1 MIARL
6 AAVSGDAGRQVSGEA
21 GSVTSDADGMS
32 RDADRQQM
40 PEPMR
45 RDVRL
50 LGDLLGEVL
59 RESGGQD
66 LLDDVERLRL
76 AVIAARR
83 AAPRDGALRDSA
95 RPAGTG
101 QDGAPYGGAATDPAG
116 DEIAALVASWP
127 LDRAELVARA
137 FTVYFHLTNLAE
149 EQHRVRVLRERD
161 SGAAPVRESLAAAV
175 AEFRQE
181 QGTEHLDDLL
191 ARLRVHPV
199 LTAHPTEAR
208 RRAVVT
214 ALRRISVLLAALDTV
229 LLTTG
234 LLTTGR
240 GGTAEQSEIRRKLRE
255 EIDLLWLTS
264 PLRDKAMEPIDEVRT
279 VMAAFDETL
288 FVVTP
293 ALYRALEEARR
304 GRTDGHPTQ
313 AASAPPTSA
322 VPAFLRFGSWVGA
335 DRDGNPFVTAQVT
348 RETAVIQ
355 ADHAL
360 RALENATT
368 RIGRALT
375 VHADAAP
382 PSPDFAVALEAAET
396 AHPELLADLAARSP
410 QEPYRTYLLYLAR
423 RLQATRLRHAD
434 LAYGSAAEFLGDL
447 RLVQDSLK
455 VAGAVRQALGELQ
468 HLIWQAETFGFHLA
482 ELEIRQHS
490 AVHARALRE
499 IEAGGPLSAE
509 TNEVLATFRAVGWIQ
524 DRFGVEA
531 CRRYVVSFTRSAADI
546 AAVHELARHATRS
559 GRLPVLDVV
568 PLFESGEDLNN
579 ATWVLDDM
587 LALDPVAARLA
598 VNGRRVE
605 VMLGYSDSAKEL
617 GPVSATL
624 RLFDAQERLARWA
637 ADREVTL
644 TLFHG
649 RGGALGRGGGP
660 AGRAVLAQ
668 APGSVD
674 GRFKVTEQGEVIFAR
689 YGHPVIAQRHLE
701 QVTSAVLLASSP
713 AVRERN
719 AAAAQRFRQI
729 ADRIAASALRAY
741 RDLVEAPGF
750 AEWLARISPLEE
762 ISGLRIG
769 SRPAR
774 RGIASAPVGLDDLRA
789 IPWVFAWA
797 QTRMNLPGWY
807 GLGSGL
813 AAVVGPAGGGGEG
826 EGEGEGGLRDAQEA
840 YRGWPLLAVL
850 FDNAEM
856 SLAKS
861 DRRIAARYLALGGRD
876 DLTAMVLAEYDLT
889 RRLVLAVTGH
899 DRLLADRPV
908 LSRAVTLRDPYVDAL
923 SHLQLRALTELR
935 ARPAGSELRPA
946 PAGGPSDGESAA
958 QGDSGAAAAQEDSA
972 AAAAQRERLH
982 RLLLLTVSGV
992 AAGLQNTG

>member
-1 MIARL
+1 
-6 AAVSGDAGRQVSGEA
+6 
-21 GSVTSDADGMS
+21 VTSDADSYVS

-66 LLDDVERLRL
+66 LLDDVERLRR

-83 AAPRDGALRDSA
+83 PGG
-95 RPAGTG
+95 P
-101 QDGAPYGGAATDPAG
+101 QDGSRAQDGSGSPDGGPAADPAG

-127 LDRAELVARA
+127 LERAELVARA

-149 EQHRVRVLRERD
+149 EQQRVRTLRERD
-161 SGAAPVRESLAAAV
+161 SGVAPVRESLAAAV
-175 AEFRQE
+175 TEFRQE
-181 QGTEHLDDLL
+181 QGAGPGPEQGTGPGPGEGTRPGPEHGPETLDDLL
-191 ARLRVHPV
+191 ARLRVHLV

-214 ALRRISVLLAALDTV
+214 ALRRISVLLASLDTV

-234 LLTTGR
+234 GR
-240 GGTAEQSEIRRKLRE
+240 GAAEQSEIRRRLRE

-264 PLRDKAMEPIDEVRT
+264 PLRDKAMEPVDEVRT

-288 FVVTP
+288 FVVAPT
-293 ALYRALEEARR
+293 LYRALDEARR
-304 GRTDGHPTQ
+304 GRADAL
-313 AASAPPTSA
+313 AAPAASA

-335 DRDGNPFVTAQVT
+335 DRDGNPFITAQVT

-382 PSPDFAVALEAAET
+382 PSPDFAAALEDAET
-396 AHPELLADLAARSP
+396 AHPELLAELHARAP
-410 QEPYRTYLLYLAR
+410 QEPYRSYLLYLAR
-423 RLQATRLRHAD
+423 RLAATRLRNAD
-434 LAYGSAAEFLGDL
+434 LAYGSSTEFLDDL
-447 RLVQDSLK
+447 RLVQRSLTA
-455 VAGAVRQALGELQ
+455 AGAVRQAFGELQ

-482 ELEIRQHS
+482 GLEIRQHS

-499 IEAGGPLSAE
+499 VQAGGPLSAE
-509 TNEVLATFRAVGWIQ
+509 TNEVLATFRAAGWIQ
-524 DRFGVEA
+524 DRFGVDA
-531 CRRYVVSFTRSAADI
+531 CRRYVISFTRSAADI
-546 AAVHELARHATRS
+546 AAVYELARRAVRS
-559 GRLPVLDVV
+559 GRPPVLDVV
-568 PLFESGEDLNN
+568 PLFESGDDLAN
-579 ATWVLDDM
+579 ATGVLDDM

-598 VNGRRVE
+598 ATGRKLE

-624 RLFDAQERLARWA
+624 QLFDTQERLARWA
-637 ADREVTL
+637 AEHEVTL

-674 GRFKVTEQGEVIFAR
+674 GRLKVTEQGEVIFAR
-689 YGHPVIAQRHLE
+689 YGHPVIAHRHLE
-701 QVTSAVLLASSP
+701 QVTSAVLLASAP
-713 AVRERN
+713 AVQERN
-719 AAAAQRFRQI
+719 AAAAKKFRPI
-729 ADRIAASALRAY
+729 ADRIGAQALRAY

-789 IPWVFAWA
+789 IPWVFSWA

-813 AAVVGPAGGGGEG
+813 AALTGGNGAGGNGAGGNGAGGEA
-826 EGEGEGGLRDAQEA
+826 GLRAAQEA

-899 DRLLADRPV
+899 DRLLANRPV

-923 SHLQLRALTELR
+923 SHLQLRALSELR
-935 ARPAGSELRPA
+935 AT
-946 PAGGPSDGESAA
+946 PAGGELRATPAGTPADGQSPPDGQSPA
-958 QGDSGAAAAQEDSA
+958 DSGAAG
-972 AAAAQRERLH
+972 RERLQ
-982 RLLLLTVSGV
+982 RLLLLTVNGV

>member
-1 MIARL
+1 
-6 AAVSGDAGRQVSGEA
+6 
-21 GSVTSDADGMS
+21 
-32 RDADRQQM
+32 M
-40 PEPMR
+40 PESMR

-83 AAPRDGALRDSA
+83 PAPDGTS
-95 RPAGTG
+95 
-101 QDGAPYGGAATDPAG
+101 QDGASQDGASLDGASQDGASDDGGAPGPVDPAG
-116 DEIAALVASWP
+116 DEIAALVAGWP

-149 EQHRVRVLRERD
+149 EQQRVRSLRERD
-161 SGAAPVRESLAAAV
+161 SGAGLVRESLAAAV
-175 AEFRQE
+175 AEFRQDE
-181 QGTEHLDDLL
+181 GTEHLDDLL

-214 ALRRISVLLAALDTV
+214 ALRRISVLLAALDHTRP
-229 LLTTG
+229 G
-234 LLTTGR
+234 
-240 GGTAEQSEIRRKLRE
+240 AADQSEVRRRLRE

-288 FVVTP
+288 FVVAPT
-293 ALYRALEEARR
+293 LYRALDEARR
-304 GRTDGHPTQ
+304 GRADALATP
-313 AASAPPTSA
+313 AASA

-348 RETAVIQ
+348 REAAVIQ

-382 PSPDFAVALEAAET
+382 PSPDFALALEAAET
-396 AHPELLADLAARSP
+396 AHPELLADLEARSP
-410 QEPYRTYLLYLAR
+410 QEPYRTYLLYLVQ
-423 RLQATRLRHAD
+423 RLQATRLRQAD
-434 LAYGSAAEFLGDL
+434 LAYGSCAEFLHDL
-447 RLVQDSLK
+447 RLVQDSLTT
-455 VAGAVRQALGELQ
+455 AGAVRQAFGELQ

-482 ELEIRQHS
+482 GLEIRQHS

-509 TNEVLATFRAVGWIQ
+509 TNEVLATFRSAGWIQ

-546 AAVHELARHATRS
+546 AAVHELARHAMRS

-568 PLFESGEDLNN
+568 PLFESGEDLDN
-579 ATWVLDDM
+579 ATEVLDGM
-587 LALDPVAARLA
+587 LALDPVAARLE
-598 VNGRRVE
+598 VNGRQVE

-637 ADREVTL
+637 ADRAVTL

-689 YGHPVIAQRHLE
+689 YGHPAIAHRHLE
-701 QVTSAVLLASSP
+701 QVTSAVLLASAP

-719 AAAAQRFRQI
+719 AAAAKRFRRI
-729 ADRIAASALRAY
+729 ADRIGAQALRAY

-762 ISGLRIG
+762 ISALRIG

-813 AAVVGPAGGGGEG
+813 AAVAGAAGDSAGGGNAAGDSAAG
-826 EGEGEGGLRDAQEA
+826 DSAAGDVGQAGLRDAQEA

-923 SHLQLRALTELR
+923 SHLQLRALAELR
-935 ARPAGSELRPA
+935 ATPPADLLRAAPQADLLRAAPLADLREA
-946 PAGGPSDGESAA
+946 PAGGPLEGESSA
-958 QGDSGAAAAQEDSA
+958 DRAAAS
-972 AAAAQRERLH
+972 AQRDRLH

>member
-1 MIARL
+1 
-6 AAVSGDAGRQVSGEA
+6 
-21 GSVTSDADGMS
+21 
-32 RDADRQQM
+32 M
-40 PEPMR
+40 PESMR

-76 AVIAARR
+76 AVIAARHPVPHR
-83 AAPRDGALRDSA
+83 TSHDGGPPEAAPADGAPHDGAPHDGAPHDGAPHDGAPHGDGALG
-95 RPAGTG
+95 PA
-101 QDGAPYGGAATDPAG
+101 DPAG
-116 DEIAALVASWP
+116 DEIAALVAGWP

-149 EQHRVRVLRERD
+149 EQQRVRALRERD
-161 SGAAPVRESLAAAV
+161 SGAGLVRESLAAAV
-175 AEFRQE
+175 AEFRQD

-214 ALRRISVLLAALDTV
+214 ALRRISVLLAALDHTRP
-229 LLTTG
+229 G
-234 LLTTGR
+234 
-240 GGTAEQSEIRRKLRE
+240 AADQSEIRRRLRE

-288 FVVTP
+288 FVVAPT
-293 ALYRALEEARR
+293 LYRALDEARR
-304 GRTDGHPTQ
+304 GRADAHATP
-313 AASAPPTSA
+313 AASA

-382 PSPDFAVALEAAET
+382 PSPDFALALEAAET
-396 AHPELLADLAARSP
+396 AHPELLADLEARSP
-410 QEPYRTYLLYLAR
+410 QEPYRTYLLYLVQ

-434 LAYGSAAEFLGDL
+434 LAYGSCAEFLRDL
-447 RLVQDSLK
+447 RLVQVSLTA
-455 VAGAVRQALGELQ
+455 AGAVRQAFGELQ

-482 ELEIRQHS
+482 GLEIRQHS

-509 TNEVLATFRAVGWIQ
+509 TNEVLATFRSAGWIQ
-524 DRFGVEA
+524 DRFGVDA

-546 AAVHELARHATRS
+546 AAVHELARHAMRS

-568 PLFESGEDLNN
+568 PLFESGEDLDN
-579 ATWVLDDM
+579 ATQVLDGM

-598 VNGRRVE
+598 VNGRQVE

-637 ADREVTL
+637 ADRAVTL

-689 YGHPVIAQRHLE
+689 YGHPAIAHRHLE
-701 QVTSAVLLASSP
+701 QVTSAVLLASAP

-719 AAAAQRFRQI
+719 AAAAKRFRQI
-729 ADRIAASALRAY
+729 ADRIGARALRAY

-762 ISGLRIG
+762 ISALRIG

-813 AAVVGPAGGGGEG
+813 AAVVGAAGDADE
-826 EGEGEGGLRDAQEA
+826 EGLRDAQEA
-840 YRGWPLLAVL
+840 YQGWPLLAVL

-899 DRLLADRPV
+899 DRLLADRPI

-923 SHLQLRALTELR
+923 SHLQLRALAELR
-935 ARPAGSELRPA
+935 AAPQVNQRAAPRADLREA
-946 PAGGPSDGESAA
+946 PAGGPLDGETSA
-958 QGDSGAAAAQEDSA
+958 DRAAASAQQD
-972 AAAAQRERLH
+972 RLH